1 MYISEKIVSFCP
13 EDILPKEREKLSPL
27 AKFLS
32 KFASTNDS
40 AGIGVHNV
48 YKMQVAMMLCG
59 RMTESL
65 CLGKSS
71 HWLFVA

>member
-1 MYISEKIVSFCP
+1 MYISEKIVSLCQG
-13 EDILPKEREKLSPL
+13 DIIPKESVKLSPL